1 MKKPP
6 KNIFEEIGFSRSES
20 LSLMRKAELFDEV
33 RSRIDEL
40 EMTQAK
46 VAKLLGISQPRIS
59 DLKKGKMSVFS
70 IEMLL
75 EFLDKLG
82 GSVNWKFKKA
92 I

>member
-1 MKKPP
+1 MKKQS
-6 KNIFEEIGFSRSES
+6 KDIFEEIGFSRSES

-33 RSRIDEL
+33 RSRIQDL
-40 EMTQAK
+40 DMTQANI
-46 VAKLLGISQPRIS
+46 AKLLGISQPRVS
-59 DLKKGKMSVFS
+59 DIVKGKMSVFS

-82 GSVNWKFKKA
+82 GSVSWKFKKV

>member
-1 MKKPP
+1 MKKQP

-33 RSRIDEL
+33 RSRIENLEL
-40 EMTQAK
+40 TQAK
-46 VAKLLGISQPRIS
+46 IAKLLDISQPRVS
-59 DLKKGKMSVFS
+59 DLVKGKISVFS

-82 GSVNWKFKKA
+82 GSVSWKFKKA
-92 I
+92 L

>member
-1 MKKPP
+1 MKKQG

-33 RSRIDEL
+33 RSRISGL

-46 VAKLLGISQPRIS
+46 IAKLLGISQPRVS
-59 DLKKGKMSVFS
+59 DITKGKISAFS

-82 GSVNWKFKKA
+82 GSVSWKFKKV

>member
-1 MKKPP
+1 MKKQP

-33 RSRIDEL
+33 RSRIENLEL
-40 EMTQAK
+40 TQAK
-46 VAKLLGISQPRIS
+46 IAKLLDISQPRVS
-59 DLKKGKMSVFS
+59 DLVKGKISVFS

-82 GSVNWKFKKA
+82 GSVSWKFKKA